1 MFATP
6 ASPPP
11 TQTSQGGLLSMFSEP
26 PFMISLSCQI
36 EAEKA
41 SSKPFTFDWSDM
53 ISPIVGEHDSY
64 SSPPGSPTSVQHVNT
79 YPTVAYGPSHF
90 QTEPTKLSS
99 HITSYQTRLVLR
111 KSKQFVSSSAESATT
126 TQIPKSTKS
135 NQKKV
140 SFSSILEIR
149 THSLVLGDH
158 PSCLGGMALECGW
171 NRCED
176 PEIVDLK
183 TFENA
188 STKRRGSALRLCYSQ
203 RLERLQEAT
212 GLNGSQLLQMEYERV
227 CGGASPLIRLD
238 Q

>member
-1 MFATP
+1 
-6 ASPPP
+6 
-11 TQTSQGGLLSMFSEP
+11 MFSEP

-41 SSKPFTFDWSDM
+41 SSKPFTWSD
-53 ISPIVGEHDSY
+53 IPIVGEHDSY
-64 SSPPGSPTSVQHVNT
+64 SSPPGSPTSVQHVNI
-79 YPTVAYGPSHF
+79 YPSVAYEPSHF
-90 QTEPTKLSS
+90 QTQPTKVLS
-99 HITSYQTRLVLR
+99 HTSYQTRLVLR
-111 KSKQFVSSSAESATT
+111 KSKQFVSSSAESATATAT
-126 TQIPKSTKS
+126 TQIPRSTKS
-135 NQKKV
+135 NKKRV

-149 THSLVLGDH
+149 THSVVLGDH

-176 PEIVDLK
+176 PEIIDLK

-188 STKRRGSALRLCYSQ
+188 STKRRGSALRLNYSQ
-203 RLERLQEAT
+203 RVERLQEST

-227 CGGASPLIRLD
+227 CGGASPLILLD